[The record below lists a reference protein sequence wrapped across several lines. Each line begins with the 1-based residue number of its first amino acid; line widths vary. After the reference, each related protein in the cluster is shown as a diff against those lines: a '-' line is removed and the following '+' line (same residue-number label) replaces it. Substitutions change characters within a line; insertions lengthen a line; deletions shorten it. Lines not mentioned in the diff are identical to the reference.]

1 MNRDN
6 LKNFHATNPFGNDA
20 PTENVSESTMTRI
33 FSELMS
39 DYVSNSEQN
48 AEITA
53 AAEQP
58 GSSPA
63 SPNSTNLLDSA
74 ENATHGNTWP
84 LLEVTDYSSKERPN
98 SNNELVSGMSTAEKN
113 TSQDSDKTTPVA
125 APRTPSIHRNP
136 LGSLARTSSADRN
149 PFLNAYSQQAGP
161 KKTSNNRDENPPAQE
176 EENPLRLLVK
186 PPREEA

>member
-6 LKNFHATNPFGNDA
+6 LRRFHATNPFGNDA
-20 PTENVSESTMTRI
+20 LTENIFESTMTRM
-33 FSELMS
+33 FSELMP

-58 GSSPA
+58 SSPPA

-74 ENATHGNTWP
+74 ENTTQGNTWP
-84 LLEVTDYSSKERPN
+84 LLEVTDYSLKEWPN
-98 SNNELVSGMSTAEKN
+98 SNNKLISGMSTGEKN

-136 LGSLARTSSADRN
+136 LGSLAQTSSADRN
-149 PFLNAYSQQAGP
+149 HFLNAYTQGQGLLKHLATET
-161 KKTSNNRDENPPAQE
+161 KTLQH
-176 EENPLRLLVK
+176 K
-186 PPREEA
+186 

>member
-6 LKNFHATNPFGNDA
+6 LRSFHATNPFGNDA
-20 PTENVSESTMTRI
+20 LTEYLSESTMTRM

-58 GSSPA
+58 SSSPA

-74 ENATHGNTWP
+74 KNSTQGNTWP
-84 LLEVTDYSSKERPN
+84 LLEVTDYSLKEWPN
-98 SNNELVSGMSTAEKN
+98 SNNELVSGTSTAEKN
-113 TSQDSDKTTPVA
+113 TSQNSDKTTPVA
-125 APRTPSIHRNP
+125 ASRTPLIHRNP
-136 LGSLARTSSADRN
+136 LGSLAQTNSADRN
-149 PFLNAYSQQAGP
+149 PFLNALNRQGLL
-161 KKTSNNRDENPPAQE
+161 KHLTTETKTLQH
-176 EENPLRLLVK
+176 K
-186 PPREEA
+186 